1 MLRKETTGSGGWH
14 VFPLMKGSKCW
25 KAFIQWCFMW
35 SATVIPSLTTHIWDL
50 IVWVCNHKNCENF
63 FVMLE
68 QWGWKRMYTFVRN
81 TICVCDCVWIL
92 FISPFLQWNINKL
105 LEIILSRWSFL
116 LTSIQYVN
124 WSNLIVIKRVS
135 FNHKKSC
142 FILKCLI
149 MVKRF

>member
-1 MLRKETTGSGGWH
+1 MDLLDDIYGHLWTHLML
-14 VFPLMKGSKCW
+14 KGRS
-25 KAFIQWCFMW
+25 IQWLLCG
-35 SATVIPSLTTHIWDL
+35 VQHPPSPHIYDL
-50 IVWVCNHKNCENF
+50 IIWVCNHKNCENF